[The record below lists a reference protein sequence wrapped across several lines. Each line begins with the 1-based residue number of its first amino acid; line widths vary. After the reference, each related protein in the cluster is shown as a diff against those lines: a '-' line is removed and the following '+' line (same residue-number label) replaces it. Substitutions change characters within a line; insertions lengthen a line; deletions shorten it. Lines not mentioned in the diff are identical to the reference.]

1 MKERR
6 ETERNMM
13 IKEEAAEDISG
24 GGRGLPR
31 RAVAASQCRMKKDE
45 ACARVW
51 PRSRKEEQS
60 KGLRGEERGE
70 MRRRRIEAGCCAVTV
85 H

>member
-24 GGRGLPR
+24 GGRGLR
-31 RAVAASQCRMKKDE
+31 RRTVAASQHRMKKDE
-45 ACARVW
+45 ACARA
-51 PRSRKEEQS
+51 RSREM
-60 KGLRGEERGE
+60 EERRGKQGVNAE
-70 MRRRRIEAGCCAVTV
+70 RNEVR
-85 H
+85 

>member
-13 IKEEAAEDISG
+13 IKEEAAEDISS

-31 RAVAASQCRMKKDE
+31 RTIAASQRRMKKDE
-45 ACARVW
+45 EACAKRTR
-51 PRSRKEEQS
+51 PRWKEEERS
-60 KGLRGEERGE
+60 KGLRAEGD
-70 MRRRRIEAGCCAVTV
+70 EAR
-85 H
+85 

>member
-13 IKEEAAEDISG
+13 IKEEEAAEDISG

-31 RAVAASQCRMKKDE
+31 RTVAASQCRMKKDE

-51 PRSRKEEQS
+51 LRSRKEEQS
-60 KGLRGEERGE
+60 KGGYAERN
-70 MRRRRIEAGCCAVTV
+70 EAR
-85 H
+85 

>member
-6 ETERNMM
+6 ETERNIM

-31 RAVAASQCRMKKDE
+31 RTVVASQRRMKKDE
-45 ACARVW
+45 ACARAR

-60 KGLRGEERGE
+60 KGLRGGGRN
-70 MRRRRIEAGCCAVTV
+70 EAR
-85 H
+85 